1 MFESFVSAAKS
12 RFKTNTECYLC
23 PMVYLTRRETFNA
36 AHRLFNSKWSEDKNF
51 EVFGKCANKNWHG
64 HNYQLFV
71 TVKGVP
77 DPDTGFII
85 DAKKLSHVIK
95 KEILERFDHMN
106 LNSDTP
112 YFKDVQP
119 STENFCKIIWKLI
132 EPMIHGG
139 VLHCIKLQETE
150 NIYAEYFGD

>member
-1 MFESFVSAAKS
+1 
-12 RFKTNTECYLC
+12 
-23 PMVYLTRRETFNA
+23 MVYLTRRETFNA
-36 AHRLFNSKWSEDKNF
+36 AHRLFNNKWSEDKNF

-71 TVKGVP
+71 TVKGEP

-85 DAKKLSHVIK
+85 DAKKLSDLIK
-95 KEILERFDHMN
+95 KEIVERFDHMN

-112 YFKDVQP
+112 YFKEVQP
-119 STENFCKIIWKLI
+119 STENFCKVIWHLI
-132 EPMIHGG
+132 EPMIQGG
-139 VLHCIKLQETE
+139 VLHSIKLQETE